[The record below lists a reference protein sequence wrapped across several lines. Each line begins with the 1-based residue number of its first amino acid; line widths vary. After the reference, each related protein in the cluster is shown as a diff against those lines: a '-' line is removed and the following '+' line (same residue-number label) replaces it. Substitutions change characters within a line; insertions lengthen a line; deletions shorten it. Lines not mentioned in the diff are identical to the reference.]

1 MGLLY
6 QAASPLTITHHHQPW
21 PSSLPI
27 TPCCNTTSR
36 QPGHRQSHPEPWIL
50 YKYKCAP
57 FYRCTNAFM
66 HHFTSALVQFFT
78 ISSFHHH
85 NFAISAWH
93 LSTCTPGTR
102 SSRQTPCSCPSPLPP
117 PPPQLKCIWLLTVQ
131 IQGNFH
137 HHLFTISFSSLVTDT
152 ILSQSLMSHCWCLD

>member
-6 QAASPLTITHHHQPW
+6 QAASPLTINHHHQPW

-36 QPGHRQSHPEPWIL
+36 QPGHRQSYPEPWIL

-57 FYRCTNAFM
+57 F
-66 HHFTSALVQFFT
+66 
-78 ISSFHHH
+78 HHH
-85 NFAISAWH
+85 NFAISAWY

-117 PPPQLKCIWLLTVQ
+117 PPPPPQLKCIWLLPVQ

-137 HHLFTISFSSLVTDT
+137 PLFFTISFSSLVTDT
-152 ILSQSLMSHCWCLD
+152 TLSQRLMSHCWCLDLAYLVFAIDCPQDLITYSP